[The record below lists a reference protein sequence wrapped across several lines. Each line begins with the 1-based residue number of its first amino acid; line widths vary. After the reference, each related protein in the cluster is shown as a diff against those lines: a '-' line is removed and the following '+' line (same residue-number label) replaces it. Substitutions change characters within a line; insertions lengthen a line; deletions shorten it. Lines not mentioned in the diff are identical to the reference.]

1 MLVSM
6 RTQVEKHQMSN
17 DTTLLDFRGRRGKI
31 FLVTHSNTT
40 NIYAS

>member
-31 FLVTHSNTT
+31 FLVTHSNKT